1 MWILP
6 KSIISAFAPGTEALI
21 SDSDEFSQVA
31 EQSLMWRSKPSQQ
44 RTWSQRWKR
53 ENWIKHLSGRTLKH
67 STHTRF
73 VDWWTSF
80 LAVTR
85 ASRSVPPVS
94 DSEPMTQDT
103 SGRFCAEQFELFD
116 LDGCSSRTSKATYRL
131 DSPQSSVIWKKMVIE
146 QRGEYLARRNAA
158 RVTNESDCSSTGIWP
173 TAAARDWK
181 DTPGPWMYDATNPD
195 GTERNRTD
203 QLARAVY
210 HQQWP
215 TPTARDHKDSGENVD
230 WEKLAKKHKLAGA
243 VQSWPT
249 PTTAEAQKI
258 PNVANYGQ
266 KCLSNHPAI
275 RGLPDRE
282 KLRKS
287 GKNPEQWPTPNTMD
301 VLPPRP
307 NEKLE
312 EENRTRGGR
321 KNREALSNLR
331 EAVQSPKYQNWPT
344 PKAAAPS
351 STRKPGTGGKELAE
365 EAQKNPEQ
373 WATPR
378 ASQAMAA
385 KITENQVDRSTRR
398 GNGNLE
404 EQQHQSVGQKLNP
417 NWVEQLMGVP
427 TAWTQLPIHW
437 LTEWTGCD
445 SSETELS
452 RQQQQKRGQS

>member
-21 SDSDEFSQVA
+21 SDSDEFSPVA
-31 EQSLMWRSKPSQQ
+31 EQSLMWRSKPSQS

-53 ENWIKHLSGRTLKH
+53 ENWIKHLSGRTLKR
-67 STHTRF
+67 SRQNNFT
-73 VDWWTSF
+73 DWWTSS
-80 LAVTR
+80 LEATR
-85 ASRSVPPVS
+85 ANRSVPPVN
-94 DSEPMTQDT
+94 DSEPKTQDT
-103 SGRFCAEQFELFD
+103 SGRFCEEQFELFD
-116 LDGCSSRTSKATYRL
+116 QVESSLKTSKDTYRL
-131 DSPQSSVIWKKMVIE
+131 DSPRYSAIWTKMVIE

-158 RVTNESDCSSTGIWP
+158 RATRENECSSMENWP

-181 DTPGPWMYDATNPD
+181 DSPGPWMYDAVNPD

-230 WEKLAKKHKLAGA
+230 YKKLAKKHKLAGA

-266 KCLSNHPAI
+266 KGLSNHPAI

-307 NEKLE
+307 NEKLA

-321 KNREALSNLR
+321 KNRQALSNLR

-344 PKAAAPS
+344 PKAGDPGS
-351 STRKPGTGGKELAE
+351 RKPGTGGKVLAE

-378 ASQAMAA
+378 AASAMAA
-385 KITENQVDRSTRR
+385 TITENQVDRSTRR

-427 TAWTQLPIHW
+427 AAWTQLPTHW
-437 LTEWTGCD
+437 LTEWTDFD
-445 SSETELS
+445 SSETALS
-452 RQQQQKRGQS
+452 RIQQQKHGQS

>member
-6 KSIISAFAPGTEALI
+6 KPIISAFAPDTEALI

-31 EQSLMWRSKPSQQ
+31 EQSLMWRSKPSQS

-53 ENWIKHLSGRTLKH
+53 ENWIKHLSGRTLKR
-67 STHTRF
+67 SQRNNFT
-73 VDWWTSF
+73 DWWTSS
-80 LAVTR
+80 LEATR
-85 ASRSVPPVS
+85 ANRSVPPVS

-116 LDGCSSRTSKATYRL
+116 QVESSLKTSKDTYRL
-131 DSPQSSVIWKKMVIE
+131 DSPRYSAIWTKMVTE

-158 RVTNESDCSSTGIWP
+158 RATRENECSSMENWP

-181 DTPGPWMYDATNPD
+181 DSPGPWMYDAVNPD

-266 KCLSNHPAI
+266 KGLSNHPSI

-287 GKNPEQWPTPNTMD
+287 GKNPEQ
-301 VLPPRP
+301 
-307 NEKLE
+307 
-312 EENRTRGGR
+312 
-321 KNREALSNLR
+321 
-331 EAVQSPKYQNWPT
+331 WPT

-385 KITENQVDRSTRR
+385 TITENQVARSNIR

-417 NWVEQLMGVP
+417 DWVEQLMGVP
-427 TAWTQLPIHW
+427 AAWTQLPIHW
-437 LTEWTGCD
+437 LTEWTDCA
-445 SSETELS
+445 SSETALS
-452 RQQQQKRGQS
+452 RQQQQKRGSN

>member
-275 RGLPDRE
+275 RGLRDRE

-287 GKNPEQWPTPNTMD
+287 GKNPEQWPTP
-301 VLPPRP
+301 
-307 NEKLE
+307 
-312 EENRTRGGR
+312 
-321 KNREALSNLR
+321 
-331 EAVQSPKYQNWPT
+331 
-344 PKAAAPS
+344 KAGDPGS
-351 STRKPGTGGKELAE
+351 RKPGTGGKVLTE
-365 EAQKNPEQ
+365 EAKKDPGQ

-385 KITENQVDRSTRR
+385 TITENQVDRSTRR

>member
-21 SDSDEFSQVA
+21 SDSDEFSPVA
-31 EQSLMWRSKPSQQ
+31 EQSLMWRSKPSQS

-53 ENWIKHLSGRTLKH
+53 ENWIKHLSGRTLKR
-67 STHTRF
+67 SRQNNFT
-73 VDWWTSF
+73 DWWTSS
-80 LAVTR
+80 LEATR
-85 ASRSVPPVS
+85 ANRSVPPVN
-94 DSEPMTQDT
+94 DSEPKTQDT
-103 SGRFCAEQFELFD
+103 SGRFCEEQFELFD
-116 LDGCSSRTSKATYRL
+116 QVESSLKTSKDTYRL
-131 DSPQSSVIWKKMVIE
+131 DSPRYSAIWTKMVIE

-158 RVTNESDCSSTGIWP
+158 RATRENECSSMENWP

-181 DTPGPWMYDATNPD
+181 DSPGPWMYDAVNPD

-230 WEKLAKKHKLAGA
+230 YKKLAKKHKLAGA

-266 KCLSNHPAI
+266 KGLSNHPAI

-307 NEKLE
+307 NEKLA

-321 KNREALSNLR
+321 KNRQALSNLR

-344 PKAAAPS
+344 PQANEIENPNKEYRAATNAYRGDKKVQPMLADACKKNWPTPLEDDASNVNPS
-351 STRKPGTGGKELAE
+351 EKRRATLVTHTSKKLGG
-365 EAQKNPEQ
+365 
-373 WATPR
+373 
-378 ASQAMAA
+378 
-385 KITENQVDRSTRR
+385 
-398 GNGNLE
+398 
-404 EQQHQSVGQKLNP
+404 KLNP

-427 TAWTQLPIHW
+427 VGWTQLPI
-437 LTEWTGCD
+437 EWTDFD
-445 SSETELS
+445 SSETE
-452 RQQQQKRGQS
+452 